1 MHRLY
6 LHPLPVRIWH
16 WINAAGCVI
25 LLLTGIQLRYIGL
38 INVVPFSV
46 AVAVH
51 NWAGF
56 ILIANFFIWLGFYLT
71 SDRIKVY
78 HAELNPVKYFLGC
91 LRQALFYSYGI
102 LKQAPDP
109 FHPTQYSKF
118 NPLQGMMYQVVMLIL
133 LPTQAATGLLLWD
146 LNRFASTVAFVGG
159 VRVIDTV
166 HVLIF
171 IFFAFYIPAHIYLG
185 MLGRTSLEHYKE
197 MFTGYAEEEGEEAD

>member
-1 MHRLY
+1 MHRPY

-38 INVVPFSV
+38 INVVPFSA
-46 AVAVH
+46 AVAMH
-51 NWAGF
+51 NSVGF

-109 FHPTQYSKF
+109 FHPT
-118 NPLQGMMYQVVMLIL
+118 P
-133 LPTQAATGLLLWD
+133 
-146 LNRFASTVAFVGG
+146 
-159 VRVIDTV
+159 
-166 HVLIF
+166 
-171 IFFAFYIPAHIYLG
+171 
-185 MLGRTSLEHYKE
+185 
-197 MFTGYAEEEGEEAD
+197 